1 MGIVDPAI
9 NAEAPMADRK
19 KVPSTFS
26 AQPAAARSNGHMKL
40 SMPFKQ
46 YLAFLKGY
54 SNVPLTL
61 NRLTLPFGI
70 ISDAEEST
78 TLLVGHVLDDM
89 ASRLKADEAVDAID
103 AVAAAY
109 DLGHDR
115 AGTFLDQAPY
125 IMSRMAKEL
134 GMGHLH

>member
-1 MGIVDPAI
+1 
-9 NAEAPMADRK
+9 
-19 KVPSTFS
+19 
-26 AQPAAARSNGHMKL
+26 MKL

-109 DLGHDR
+109 DLGHER
-115 AGTFLDQAPY
+115 AETFLDQAPY